1 MVKEV
6 NLDYSLEGLM
16 QRNNSLEKILNL
28 RKTEGRRRKGE
39 TEDEVVRWHHL
50 LNGHEFEQTPGDGE
64 GQGSL
69 MLQAVV
75 LQSWT
80 QFSN

>member
-80 QFSN
+80 QVSN

>member
-1 MVKEV
+1 MEV

>member
-50 LNGHEFEQTPGDGE
+50 LNGHEFEQTLGDSE

-69 MLQAVV
+69 ACCSPWVRRE
-75 LQSWT
+75 SDT
-80 QFSN
+80 AE

>member
-69 MLQAVV
+69 MLQAMV